1 MHSSQDA
8 QGEPPYF
15 PYSEHLRP
23 GMVATTLIPTRRGS
37 SVEFQ
42 ASRDY
47 TVRRPISKSQNQ
59 NKTKGGKK
67 KRTRTP
73 SKLNRILSLGIVRT
87 VPTFQLN
94 RLCPG
99 NFKWSVIAK
108 IYFIF

>member
-1 MHSSQDA
+1 MHSSRDA

-23 GMVATTLIPTRRGS
+23 GVVATTLIPTRRGS

-47 TVRRPISKSQNQ
+47 TVRPPSLKA
-59 NKTKGGKK
+59 KTKTKQRGKKK

-94 RLCPG
+94 RLRPG